1 MLQEQQAVEVSR
13 AVYLLLNGKGKNHP
27 NYEGDYEASIIAA
40 TEICSAGCKC
50 VVDGPTC
57 PLCRLLLWI
66 DTYPMKI

>member
-1 MLQEQQAVEVSR
+1 MLLQEQQAVEVSR

-50 VVDGPTC
+50 VDGRTC
-57 PLCRLLLWI
+57 PLCTLLAWI
-66 DTYPMKI
+66 DTYPPNI